1 VSAGF
6 TPRYYEIQQALRA
19 RIDRLGPDE
28 PLPSD
33 AMLCQEFGV
42 SRMTARNAVQKLVQE
57 GLVYRVPGRGTF
69 VARQAAHRQ
78 AGKIWSFSDE
88 MRRRAKTPSSRLLK
102 QSIEGPTPQE
112 TARLQLSGRD
122 TVVVVR
128 RLRLADG
135 VPIALE
141 NATFPGDL
149 ADAIFESDLERGS
162 LHATLVAAG
171 RIPTAGQATIR
182 ADTAEKAEAK
192 LLGISP
198 GAALLVE
205 RRLIAD
211 QNGRPLELTESRY
224 VAERY
229 AVDVDFVVEVTV

>member
-1 VSAGF
+1 VSTGF

-19 RIDRLGPDE
+19 RIEQLGPDE
-28 PLPSD
+28 ALPSD
-33 AMLCQEFGV
+33 AMLCREFGV
-42 SRMTARNAVQKLVQE
+42 SRMTARNAVQLLVQE

-69 VARQAAHRQ
+69 VARQPAHRH
-78 AGKIWSFSDE
+78 AAKIWSFSDE
-88 MRRRAKTPSSRLLK
+88 MRRRARTPSSRLLERSVN
-102 QSIEGPTPQE
+102 QPTPDE
-112 TARLQLSGRD
+112 AARLQLRAAEPL
-122 TVVVVR
+122 VVVR

-141 NATFPGDL
+141 NAGFPGEL
-149 ADAIFESDLERGS
+149 AEALLDADLERGS

-171 RIPTAGQATIR
+171 RVPTAGRATIR
-182 ADTAEKAEAK
+182 ADTAEKNEAK
-192 LLGISP
+192 LLEVSP

-211 QNGRPLELTESRY
+211 QHGRPLELTESRY

-229 AVDVDFVVEVTV
+229 ALDVDFVVEVTV